1 VRILTEPAAFWK
13 CFFHSPPRP
22 PGIWEGICSRRHLA
36 TKQHPDKKLFVIKSF
51 FLWKYL
57 PCCFP
62 VKPDSW
68 RHGITPYQ
76 WLVLFVAWLGWV
88 FDSMDSTIYMLVLQP
103 ALHGLLR
110 SPGGG
115 LVTAE
120 DIGSYGGIIFSMF
133 LIGWAIGG
141 VVFGVLADRFGR
153 TRALV
158 FTILIYA
165 VFTGMA
171 ALSQTWWQLAVFRFI
186 TALGIGGE
194 WAAGA
199 ALVAE
204 VWPEDMRTKAAGLLQ
219 SAWAAGFLL
228 AAVLN
233 LLLRNCSWRFLFVV
247 GVAPAIVAV
256 FVFLWVREPE
266 RWVKARAEAKPTG
279 DRPSWKLAELFAPGL
294 VRATLVG
301 SGLAFVAVFGLWGA
315 TNWIPTVIRVLPDL
329 QGLNEPELVKRVS
342 YAIMLLNVGALA
354 GYLSF
359 GPLADRLGRR
369 WAFALMCL
377 GSLVMLPVTFLTP
390 RSYVQVLLLLP
401 LLGFFNNGI
410 FSGFPIY
417 LPELYPTRIRATGAG
432 FCFNIGRVLAAT
444 GPVATGYLA
453 KVLGGFNLAVCAVA
467 AIYIMGLLIL
477 PFAPETKGQPLPA

>member
-1 VRILTEPAAFWK
+1 M
-13 CFFHSPPRP
+13 
-22 PGIWEGICSRRHLA
+22 
-36 TKQHPDKKLFVIKSF
+36 KS
-51 FLWKYL
+51 
-57 PCCFP
+57 
-62 VKPDSW
+62 DSW
-68 RHGITPYQ
+68 RQGITPYQ

-88 FDSMDSTIYMLVLQP
+88 FDSMDSTIYALVLQP
-103 ALHGLLR
+103 ALHGLLP
-110 SPGGG
+110 SSGGG
-115 LVTAE
+115 PVTA
-120 DIGSYGGIIFSMF
+120 DAIGRYGGFIFAIF

-141 VVFGVLADRFGR
+141 IVFGILADRFGR

-165 VFTGMA
+165 LFTGLA
-171 ALSQTWWQLAVFRFI
+171 ALSQTWWQLALFRFV

-204 VWPEDMRTKAAGLLQ
+204 VWPEEKRTKAAGLLQ
-219 SAWAAGFLL
+219 SAWAAGFLVA
-228 AAVLN
+228 AAVN
-233 LLLRNCSWRFLFVV
+233 LLLRNHGWRPMFLV

-266 RWVKARAEAKPTG
+266 RWVKAHAAERQTG
-279 DRPSWKLAELFAPGL
+279 SLLPSKVAELFTPAL
-294 VRATLVG
+294 VRSTLVG

-315 TNWIPTVIRVLPDL
+315 TNWTPTLIRALPGL
-329 QGLNEPELVKRVS
+329 QNMSAAELVSRAS
-342 YAIMLLNVGALA
+342 YATMLLNVGALA

-377 GSLVMLPVTFLTP
+377 GSLVMLPITFLTP
-390 RSYVQVLLLLP
+390 RTYAHVLLLLP

-432 FCFNIGRVLAAT
+432 FCFNIGRVLAAS
-444 GPVATGYLA
+444 GPVVTGYLVTVFGSFGRA
-453 KVLGGFNLAVCAVA
+453 ASAVA
-467 AIYIMGLLIL
+467 VIYIVGLLIL
-477 PFAPETKGQPLPA
+477 PFAPETKGRPLPA